1 MAFDAQEYID
11 SRSPVTEEN
20 KWPDKGGKN
29 HHRCCQRSYMW
40 YTIQT
45 GKYPKPIRHPF
56 SGSTGPSGM
65 HPSRKKTVQEGS
77 DIGSSVGD
85 LINGM

>member
-1 MAFDAQEYID
+1 MAFDTQEYID

-20 KWPDKGGKN
+20 KWPDKRGKN
-29 HHRCCQRSYMW
+29 RHRYCQRSYMW

-56 SGSTGPSGM
+56 SGSTGPRSM
-65 HPSRKKTVQEGS
+65 RPYRKKTAQEGS
-77 DIGSSVGD
+77 NIGSSAGT
-85 LINGM
+85 